1 MLGIEAH
8 GAAVQEVPV
17 NEALDLVGLQHG
29 VGHAE
34 QERPCR
40 WPGDM
45 GIHSASKRGRSS
57 SLYMGS
63 TDDELRAGGL
73 GLPVVRT
80 IWAAADAPGRVA
92 WPIMTM
98 VSQLRRS

>member
-17 NEALDLVGLQHG
+17 NEALSLVGLQHG

-34 QERPCR
+34 QEAMSVAGR
-40 WPGDM
+40 M
-45 GIHSASKRGRSS
+45 GIHSASKVAAV

-63 TDDELRAGGL
+63 TTMNFA
-73 GLPVVRT
+73 P
-80 IWAAADAPGRVA
+80 AALAC
-92 WPIMTM
+92 
-98 VSQLRRS
+98 Q